1 MECERN
7 KSTGKLQIIVE
18 QMARQ
23 GIRILGMAETFWK
36 GDTSFRMR
44 GATNEEG
51 YTVIMRGGE
60 KSRKGVGF
68 IIKNKE
74 IEEMI
79 LRIES
84 SGDSIIDIML
94 NSKPVETI
102 IIQIYMPTSD
112 CEDQTSLAFYSEKV
126 IMKLG
131 GRRDRV
137 TIVMGALNSIGGETE
152 VDGLVGAFSFGQR
165 NHKGQLLIDYC
176 KEKKFTIRS
185 TQYQTA
191 KKRRFTWK
199 HPSGN
204 NMSLIDYMLVDAN
217 HSKSLCKC
225 RPNTR
230 PDCGTDHNVVVG
242 TLKIQR
248 IKQIKMPNML
258 PRYNIQLLNDEQ
270 IRNKFQE
277 KIESKIRNAE
287 EWQEVKSAIL
297 ETARETL
304 GRKKLEARKTWMTEE
319 ILDLIDKRNK
329 LDKLSNSQIYK
340 NLKSEIQR
348 KCREAKDR
356 KIMEE
361 CDYMQALE
369 ESNNTRELYQRIK
382 RFNNKPR
389 SQSNK
394 KLLSREGDILIAQRD
409 QAKRWKE
416 YIDECTRVI
425 RCRRLMKMKA

>member
-1 MECERN
+1 MKKAIKIGAWNVRGTN
-7 KSTGKLQIIVE
+7 QQGKLQIIVE

-23 GIRILGMAETFWK
+23 GISILGMAETFWK

-44 GATNEEG
+44 AARNEEG

-68 IIKNKE
+68 IMKNKK

-84 SGDSIIDIML
+84 SGDSIIGILL

-112 CEDQTSLAFYSEKV
+112 CEDQTSLAFCEEIEKV

-137 TIVMGALNSIGGETE
+137 TIVIGDFNSMVGETE
-152 VDGLVGAFSFGQR
+152 VDGIVGAFSFGQR

-191 KKRRFTWK
+191 KKRRCTWK

-204 NMSLIDYMLVDAN
+204 NMSLIDYMLVEAK

-225 RPNTR
+225 RPSTR
-230 PDCGTDHNVVVG
+230 PDCGTDHNLVVS

-248 IKQIKMPNML
+248 LKQIKMPKML

-270 IRNKFQE
+270 IRNNFQE
-277 KIESKIRNAE
+277 KIESKLRNAE
-287 EWQEVKSAIL
+287 EWQEVS
-297 ETARETL
+297 
-304 GRKKLEARKTWMTEE
+304 
-319 ILDLIDKRNK
+319 
-329 LDKLSNSQIYK
+329 
-340 NLKSEIQR
+340 
-348 KCREAKDR
+348 
-356 KIMEE
+356 
-361 CDYMQALE
+361 
-369 ESNNTRELYQRIK
+369 NTRDSKGNIGKEK
-382 RFNNKPR
+382 VR
-389 SQSNK
+389 S
-394 KLLSREGDILIAQRD
+394 
-409 QAKRWKE
+409 
-416 YIDECTRVI
+416 
-425 RCRRLMKMKA
+425 

>member
-1 MECERN
+1 MSEEEVKFAMLSGWLPALSHHGDPGESVKCARN
-7 KSTGKLQIIVE
+7 SKIKMKKAIKIGAWNVRGTNQKGKLQIIVE
-18 QMARQ
+18 QMAKQ
-23 GIRILGMAETFWK
+23 GISILGMAETFWK
-36 GDTSFRMR
+36 GDTSFRIR
-44 GATNEEG
+44 AATNEEG

-68 IIKNKE
+68 IIKIKE

-84 SGDSIIDIML
+84 SGDSIIGILL

-112 CEDQTSLAFYSEKV
+112 CEDQTSLAFYEEIEKV

-131 GRRDRV
+131 GRKDRV
-137 TIVMGALNSIGGETE
+137 TIVMGDFNSMVGETE
-152 VDGLVGAFSFGQR
+152 VDGIVGAFSFGQR

-176 KEKKFTIRS
+176 KEKKFTNRS

-204 NMSLIDYMLVDAN
+204 NMSLIDYMLVDAK

-225 RPNTR
+225 RPITR
-230 PDCGTDHNVVVG
+230 PDCGTDHNMVVG

-248 IKQIKMPNML
+248 IKQIKMPKIL
-258 PRYNIQLLNDEQ
+258 PRYNIQLLNNEQ

-304 GRKKLEARKTWMTEE
+304 GKKKLEARKPWMTEE
-319 ILDLIDKRNK
+319 ILDLIDKRDK

-348 KCREAKDR
+348 KCREAKD
-356 KIMEE
+356 
-361 CDYMQALE
+361 
-369 ESNNTRELYQRIK
+369 
-382 RFNNKPR
+382 
-389 SQSNK
+389 K
-394 KLLSREGDILIAQRD
+394 KLWRSVTIC
-409 QAKRWKE
+409 KH
-416 YIDECTRVI
+416 
-425 RCRRLMKMKA
+425 